1 MSELRTLVIGNE
13 NCVLGLGQMGVPG
26 RVAHTTQEVDAALD
40 AALADATIGIVLIS
54 ADVASLARA
63 RVDRLKVNNISP
75 LVVEVPGPDGWLM
88 RTMRDFVQ
96 SAVGISLG
104 KTP

>member
-1 MSELRTLVIGNE
+1 MTNSL
-13 NCVLGLGQMGVPG
+13 
-26 RVAHTTQEVDAALD
+26 
-40 AALADATIGIVLIS
+40 
-54 ADVASLARA
+54 VASLARA